1 MLSPSQAVLSEFL
14 GYSSI
19 ACWLGAQFPQVL
31 ENIRSNSCEGLA
43 LPFLANWLMGDISN
57 LVGCILTHQL
67 PFQTYLATYF
77 VFVDCTLVGQYIY
90 YTIRNPPSHVRAR
103 SLSRRMS
110 VDRPASRYRTLSV
123 VATSVAKAAA
133 LAAQR
138 DDHTG
143 LPRSRS
149 VARLHTSQDGYPDT
163 SHSRVS
169 RESDDEIDDSTLA
182 ALADS
187 FHSEGGRRT
196 RISWSSE
203 RHRTRGGSIG
213 RIPSRGALP
222 ATLHMSVPSEVAE
235 SLIRGRS
242 LQREA
247 EVDLD
252 LSQDPEPR
260 RRSSRRGTSMVF
272 FGVWA
277 LFSVG
282 ALAGSERHLPLTST
296 TTSHIGNV
304 VAARGFRIRD
314 PQTYTPLMASDVPT
328 TFDPVHIDTDVYVS
342 TSEPPYHQ
350 ILFQPS
356 NERVLGRIFAWLCTT
371 LYLTSRLPQIWKN
384 YVRKSVQGL
393 SMYLFV
399 FAFLGNCFYVASIA
413 TSPNARL
420 PPPASTDFIKES
432 IPYLLGSGGT
442 LLFDITI
449 VMQSFVYA
457 PKSRRRSSS
466 VSIEEDR
473 RLLDGDALTHVR
485 YNSNEL
491 GTPPERT
498 MSQPSSSRKPH
509 PTPAISEPTP
519 FQLRSLVLDYL
530 SHQCYTRTA
539 LAFAEDSSVRH
550 LDADGDEVMQP
561 ADGSSSLPELS
572 GEAWK
577 QADQRADIRRLLLSG
592 KVDEATDLLNT
603 RFPAVLNILAESTN
617 VEPPMSNSL
626 TYVAP
631 TSVDPAH
638 LLLNLR
644 IQAFIE
650 SCRTVPLEHPPAQT
664 ESPPP
669 KSQKRS
675 SQALQEDDPESRD
688 QQTAL
693 LKSAQKLYALAN
705 HLPCIEDREKYVK
718 ELQNVL
724 SILAYIVPEESS
736 VAKYLSQE
744 RRDAVAEQINSAVL
758 YRTGLN
764 AISRVELIVRQTST
778 VWSLARDLHI
788 PSHSS
793 TILPPGAKASLVSNN
808 SDKGQEVGCFVCA
821 SQADMLMIALQ
832 PVPVF
837 DLSQFLDSR
846 A

>member
-1 MLSPSQAVLSEFL
+1 MLSPSQAALSEFL

-90 YTIRNPPSHVRAR
+90 YSIRNPPSHVRAR

-110 VDRPASRYRTLSV
+110 VDRPASRYRTLSA
-123 VATSVAKAAA
+123 VAASVAKAAA
-133 LAAQR
+133 LAAQH

-143 LPRSRS
+143 RPRSRS
-149 VARLHTSQDGYPDT
+149 ARFQDGYPDT

-169 RESDDEIDDSTLA
+169 RASDDEVDDSTLA

-203 RHRTRGGSIG
+203 RHGTRGGSVG
-213 RIPSRGALP
+213 RMPSRGPLSA
-222 ATLHMSVPSEVAE
+222 ALHMSASSDVAE
-235 SLIRGRS
+235 SLMRGRS
-242 LQREA
+242 LQRDA
-247 EVDLD
+247 DDLPE
-252 LSQDPEPR
+252 DPEPR

-277 LFSVG
+277 LFGVG
-282 ALAGSERHLPLTST
+282 ALAGSQRHLPLTST
-296 TTSHIGNV
+296 TTHIGNV
-304 VAARGFRIRD
+304 LAARGFRIPD
-314 PQTYTPLMASDVPT
+314 HQTYSSLMNSDVPT
-328 TFDPVHIDTDVYVS
+328 TFEPVRNTDVYVS
-342 TSEPPYHQ
+342 TSEPSYHQ
-350 ILFQPS
+350 TLFQPS

-449 VMQSFVYA
+449 VMQSFIYA

-473 RLLDGDALTHVR
+473 RLLDGDTLTQAR
-485 YNSNEL
+485 YSSNEL
-491 GTPPERT
+491 RASPERT
-498 MSQPSSSRKPH
+498 LSRTLSAPHARPEPSPC
-509 PTPAISEPTP
+509 
-519 FQLRSLVLDYL
+519 QLRSLVLDYL

-539 LAFAEDSSVRH
+539 RAFAEDSSVRH

-561 ADGSSSLPELS
+561 ADGGSSLPELS
-572 GEAWK
+572 EEVLK
-577 QADQRADIRRLLLSG
+577 QADQRAEIRQLLLSG

-603 RFPAVLNILAESTN
+603 HFPVVLNMTEAM
-617 VEPPMSNSL
+617 EPPKTSSL

-631 TSVDPAH
+631 TSIDPAH

-650 SCRTVPLEHPPAQT
+650 SCRTVPLKYPPAQT

-675 SQALQEDDPESRD
+675 SQALHEDDPEARD

-693 LKSAQKLYALAN
+693 LKNAQKLYALAN
-705 HLPCIEDREKYVK
+705 HLPCEDDREKYLK
-718 ELQNVL
+718 ELKNVL
-724 SILAYIVPEESS
+724 GILAYIVPEESS
-736 VAKYLSQE
+736 VARYLSQE
-744 RRDAVAEQINSAVL
+744 RREAVADQINSAIL
-758 YRTGLN
+758 YRTGLE
-764 AISRVELIVRQTST
+764 AVSRVELIARQTSSL
-778 VWSLARDLHI
+778 WSFAHDLPIPAR
-788 PSHSS
+788 SC
-793 TILPPGAKASLVSNN
+793 TFLPPSIKAALKMSLN
-808 SDKGQEVGCFVCA
+808 SDKGQE
-821 SQADMLMIALQ
+821 
-832 PVPVF
+832 PVPSFV
-837 DLSQFLDSR
+837 LSQHLDSK

>member
-1 MLSPSQAVLSEFL
+1 MLAPSQAALSEFL

-90 YTIRNPPSHVRAR
+90 YSIRNPPSHVRAR

-123 VATSVAKAAA
+123 VAASVAKAAA
-133 LAAQR
+133 LAAQH
-138 DDHTG
+138 DDR
-143 LPRSRS
+143 PRSRS
-149 VARLHTSQDGYPDT
+149 ARLQDGYPDT

-169 RESDDEIDDSTLA
+169 RESDDEVDDSTLA

-203 RHRTRGGSIG
+203 RLGTRGGSVG

-222 ATLHMSVPSEVAE
+222 AALHMSVSHEVAE
-235 SLIRGRS
+235 SLRGRS
-242 LQREA
+242 LQRDA
-247 EVDLD
+247 EE
-252 LSQDPEPR
+252 DPEPR
-260 RRSSRRGTSMVF
+260 RRSSRRGASMVF

-277 LFSVG
+277 LFGVG
-282 ALAGSERHLPLTST
+282 ALAGSQRHLPLTST
-296 TTSHIGNV
+296 TTRIGNV
-304 VAARGFRIRD
+304 LAARGFRI
-314 PQTYTPLMASDVPT
+314 PVHQTYSSLMVSDVPT
-328 TFDPVHIDTDVYVS
+328 TFEPVRNTDVYVS
-342 TSEPPYHQ
+342 TSEPSYHQ
-350 ILFQPS
+350 TLFQPT

-449 VMQSFVYA
+449 VMQSFIYA

-466 VSIEEDR
+466 HVDDLLARGLGMR
-473 RLLDGDALTHVR
+473 R
-485 YNSNEL
+485 
-491 GTPPERT
+491 ERT
-498 MSQPSSSRKPH
+498 SERATAIGPSSSAPMSQPSSSRKPLQA
-509 PTPAISEPTP
+509 PARPDPSPC
-519 FQLRSLVLDYL
+519 QLRSLVLDYL

-539 LAFAEDSSVRH
+539 RAFAEDSSVRH

-561 ADGSSSLPELS
+561 VDGSSGLPELS
-572 GEAWK
+572 EEVLK
-577 QADQRADIRRLLLSG
+577 QAGPASRNTTAATFRKGGRSYRSTQHTLPSRAQHDR
-592 KVDEATDLLNT
+592 DM
-603 RFPAVLNILAESTN
+603 
-617 VEPPMSNSL
+617 EPPKTSSL
-626 TYVAP
+626 KYVAP
-631 TSVDPAH
+631 TSVNPAH

-644 IQAFIE
+644 IQAFVE
-650 SCRTVPLEHPPAQT
+650 SCRTVPLKYPPAQI

-675 SQALQEDDPESRD
+675 SQALHEDDPEARD

-705 HLPCIEDREKYVK
+705 HLPCVDDREKYVK
-718 ELQNVL
+718 ELQNV
-724 SILAYIVPEESS
+724 SGILAYIVPEESS
-736 VAKYLSQE
+736 VATYLSQE
-744 RRDAVAEQINSAVL
+744 RREAVADQINRHGLEAV
-758 YRTGLN
+758 
-764 AISRVELIVRQTST
+764 SRVELIARQTSSICSFAHDLRIP
-778 VWSLARDLHI
+778 VRSL
-788 PSHSS
+788 PSSIKTLS
-793 TILPPGAKASLVSNN
+793 KTSVN
-808 SDKGQEVGCFVCA
+808 SDKGQE
-821 SQADMLMIALQ
+821 I
-832 PVPVF
+832 VPLF
-837 DLSQFLDSR
+837 DLSQFVDSK

>member
-1 MLSPSQAVLSEFL
+1 MLSPSQAALSEFL

-90 YTIRNPPSHVRAR
+90 YSIRNPPSHVRAR

-123 VATSVAKAAA
+123 VAASVAKAAA
-133 LAAQR
+133 LAAQH

-143 LPRSRS
+143 RPRSRS
-149 VARLHTSQDGYPDT
+149 ARLQDGYPDT

-169 RESDDEIDDSTLA
+169 RESDDEVDDTTLA

-203 RHRTRGGSIG
+203 RHGTRGGSVG

-222 ATLHMSVPSEVAE
+222 AALHMSASSDVAE
-235 SLIRGRS
+235 SLMRGRS
-242 LQREA
+242 LQRDA
-247 EVDLD
+247 ED
-252 LSQDPEPR
+252 LSEDPEPR

-277 LFSVG
+277 LFGVG
-282 ALAGSERHLPLTST
+282 ALAGSQRHLPLTST
-296 TTSHIGNV
+296 TTHIGNV
-304 VAARGFRIRD
+304 LAARGFRIPD
-314 PQTYTPLMASDVPT
+314 HQTYSSLMVSDVPT
-328 TFDPVHIDTDVYVS
+328 TFEPVRNTDVYVS
-342 TSEPPYHQ
+342 TSEPSYHQ
-350 ILFQPS
+350 TLFQPT

-449 VMQSFVYA
+449 VMQSFIYA

-473 RLLDGDALTHVR
+473 RLLDGDTLTQAR
-485 YNSNEL
+485 YSSNEL
-491 GTPPERT
+491 RHVD
-498 MSQPSSSRKPH
+498 S
-509 PTPAISEPTP
+509 
-519 FQLRSLVLDYL
+519 RSLVLDYL

-539 LAFAEDSSVRH
+539 RAFAEDSSVRH

-561 ADGSSSLPELS
+561 ADGGSSLPELP
-572 GEAWK
+572 EEVLK
-577 QADQRADIRRLLLSG
+577 QADQRAGAPCAFRAPRFSDESIEIRQLLLSG

-603 RFPAVLNILAESTN
+603 HFPAVLNMTEAM
-617 VEPPMSNSL
+617 EPPKTSSL

-650 SCRTVPLEHPPAQT
+650 SCRTVPLKYPPAQT

-675 SQALQEDDPESRD
+675 SQALHEDDPEARD

-693 LKSAQKLYALAN
+693 LKNAQKLYALAN
-705 HLPCIEDREKYVK
+705 HLPCVDDREKYLK
-718 ELQNVL
+718 ELKNVL
-724 SILAYIVPEESS
+724 GILAYIVPEESS
-736 VAKYLSQE
+736 VARYLSQE
-744 RRDAVAEQINSAVL
+744 RREAVADQINSAIL
-758 YRTGLN
+758 YRTGLE
-764 AISRVELIVRQTST
+764 AVSRVELIARQTSSL
-778 VWSLARDLHI
+778 WSFAHDLPISAR
-788 PSHSS
+788 SC
-793 TILPPGAKASLVSNN
+793 TFLPPSIKAALKMSLN
-808 SDKGQEVGCFVCA
+808 SDKGPE
-821 SQADMLMIALQ
+821 
-832 PVPVF
+832 PVPSFV
-837 DLSQFLDSR
+837 LSQHLDSK

>member
-31 ENIRSNSCEGLA
+31 ENIRRNSCEGLA

-110 VDRPASRYRTLSV
+110 IDRPASRYRTLSV
-123 VATSVAKAAA
+123 VAASVAKAAA
-133 LAAQR
+133 LAAQH

-143 LPRSRS
+143 RPRSRS
-149 VARLHTSQDGYPDT
+149 ARLRTSLDGYPDT

-169 RESDDEIDDSTLA
+169 RESDDEVDDSTLA

-187 FHSEGGRRT
+187 FHSEGGRRA

-203 RHRTRGGSIG
+203 RHGTRGGSVG

-222 ATLHMSVPSEVAE
+222 AALHMSAPSEVAD

-242 LQREA
+242 LQRDA
-247 EVDLD
+247 AADLD

-260 RRSSRRGTSMVF
+260 RRSSRRGASMVF

-282 ALAGSERHLPLTST
+282 ALAGSQRHLPLTST
-296 TTSHIGNV
+296 TTHIGNV
-304 VAARGFRIRD
+304 LAARGVRIPD
-314 PQTYTPLMASDVPT
+314 PQTHLSLMASDIPT
-328 TFDPVHIDTDVYVS
+328 TFEPVHNTDVYVS
-342 TSEPPYHQ
+342 TSEPSYHQ
-350 ILFQPS
+350 TLFQPS

-413 TSPNARL
+413 TSPIARL
-420 PPPASTDFIKES
+420 PPPASTNFIKES

-449 VMQSFVYA
+449 VIQSFIYA

-473 RLLDGDALTHVR
+473 RLLDGDALAHTR
-485 YNSNEL
+485 YNTNEL
-491 GTPPERT
+491 RT
-498 MSQPSSSRKPH
+498 SGIVSFIVAWRGRYSLIHPSQ
-509 PTPAISEPTP
+509 
-519 FQLRSLVLDYL
+519 RSLVLDYL
-530 SHQCYTRTA
+530 SHQSYTRTA
-539 LAFAEDSSVRH
+539 RAFAKDSSVRH

-572 GEAWK
+572 EEVLK
-577 QADQRADIRRLLLSG
+577 QADQRAEIRQLLLSG

-603 RFPAVLNILAESTN
+603 YFPSVLNMAESTK
-617 VEPPMSNSL
+617 VEPPKSTSNGL

-638 LLLNLR
+638 LILNLR

-650 SCRTVPLEHPPAQT
+650 SCRTIPLKYPPAHT

-675 SQALQEDDPESRD
+675 SQALHEDDPEARD

-693 LKSAQKLYALAN
+693 LKNAQKLYALAN
-705 HLPCIEDREKYVK
+705 HLPCVDDREKYVK

-724 SILAYIVPEESS
+724 GILAYIVPEESS
-736 VAKYLSQE
+736 VSKYLSQE
-744 RRDAVAEQINSAVL
+744 RREAVADQINSAIL
-758 YRTGLN
+758 YRTGLE
-764 AISRVELIVRQTST
+764 AVSRVELIVRQTSSL
-778 VWSLARDLHI
+778 WSFARDLHI
-788 PSHSS
+788 PSRSG
-793 TILPPGAKASLVSNN
+793 TFLPPSAKASLKMSGN
-808 SDKGQEVGCFVCA
+808 SDKGQE
-821 SQADMLMIALQ
+821 S
-832 PVPVF
+832 VPQF
-837 DLSQFLDSR
+837 DLSQFLDSK

>member
-1 MLSPSQAVLSEFL
+1 
-14 GYSSI
+14 
-19 ACWLGAQFPQVL
+19 
-31 ENIRSNSCEGLA
+31 
-43 LPFLANWLMGDISN
+43 
-57 LVGCILTHQL
+57 
-67 PFQTYLATYF
+67 
-77 VFVDCTLVGQYIY
+77 
-90 YTIRNPPSHVRAR
+90 
-103 SLSRRMS
+103 MS
-110 VDRPASRYRTLSV
+110 VDRPASRYRTLSA
-123 VATSVAKAAA
+123 VAASVAKAAA
-133 LAAQR
+133 LAAQH
-138 DDHTG
+138 DD
-143 LPRSRS
+143 RSRS
-149 VARLHTSQDGYPDT
+149 RSARLPDGYPDT

-169 RESDDEIDDSTLA
+169 RESDDGVDDSTLA

-203 RHRTRGGSIG
+203 RHGTRGGSVG

-222 ATLHMSVPSEVAE
+222 AALHMSASEVAE

-242 LQREA
+242 LQRDA
-247 EVDLD
+247 DADLD

-260 RRSSRRGTSMVF
+260 RRSSRRGASMVF

-277 LFSVG
+277 LFGVG
-282 ALAGSERHLPLTST
+282 ALAGSQRHLPLTST
-296 TTSHIGNV
+296 TTHIGNV
-304 VAARGFRIRD
+304 LAARGFRIPD
-314 PQTYTPLMASDVPT
+314 PQTYSSLMVSDVPT
-328 TFDPVHIDTDVYVS
+328 TFEPVRNTDVYVS
-342 TSEPPYHQ
+342 TSEPSYHQ
-350 ILFQPS
+350 TLFQPT

-449 VMQSFVYA
+449 VMQSFIYA

-466 VSIEEDR
+466 SLHYGGPRIVVMYPRGE
-473 RLLDGDALTHVR
+473 LLPVAGWRFLKR
-485 YNSNEL
+485 EYFL
-491 GTPPERT
+491 
-498 MSQPSSSRKPH
+498 Q
-509 PTPAISEPTP
+509 AISCT
-519 FQLRSLVLDYL
+519 RSLVLDYL

-539 LAFAEDSSVRH
+539 RAFAEDSSVRH

-561 ADGSSSLPELS
+561 ADGGSSLPGLS
-572 GEAWK
+572 EEVLK
-577 QADQRADIRRLLLSG
+577 QADQRAEIRQLLLSG

-603 RFPAVLNILAESTN
+603 HFPAVLNMTEAM
-617 VEPPMSNSL
+617 EPPKTSSL

-650 SCRTVPLEHPPAQT
+650 SCRTVPLKYPPAQT

-675 SQALQEDDPESRD
+675 SQALHEDDPEARD

-693 LKSAQKLYALAN
+693 LKNAQKLYALAN
-705 HLPCIEDREKYVK
+705 HLPCVDDREKYVK

-724 SILAYIVPEESS
+724 GILAYIVPEESS
-736 VAKYLSQE
+736 VARYLSQE
-744 RRDAVAEQINSAVL
+744 RREAVADQINSAIL
-758 YRTGLN
+758 YRTGLE
-764 AISRVELIVRQTST
+764 AVSRVELIARQASNFC
-778 VWSLARDLHI
+778 SFAHDLHI
-788 PSHSS
+788 PARS
-793 TILPPGAKASLVSNN
+793 IPPSVKAALKMSVN
-808 SDKGQEVGCFVCA
+808 SDKGQE
-821 SQADMLMIALQ
+821 I
-832 PVPVF
+832 VPLF
-837 DLSQFLDSR
+837 DLSGFLDSK

>member
-1 MLSPSQAVLSEFL
+1 MLSPSQAALSEFL

-90 YTIRNPPSHVRAR
+90 YTIRNPPSHVRA
-103 SLSRRMS
+103 L
-110 VDRPASRYRTLSV
+110 DRPASRYRTLSV
-123 VATSVAKAAA
+123 VAASVAKAACASRATRRPHRSPTKSVGA
-133 LAAQR
+133 L
-138 DDHTG
+138 T
-143 LPRSRS
+143 
-149 VARLHTSQDGYPDT
+149 
-163 SHSRVS
+163 RVS
-169 RESDDEIDDSTLA
+169 RESDDEVDDSTLA

-203 RHRTRGGSIG
+203 RHGGRGGSVG

-222 ATLHMSVPSEVAE
+222 TALHMSAPSAEVAE
-235 SLIRGRS
+235 ALIRGRS
-242 LQREA
+242 LQRDA
-247 EVDLD
+247 DADLN

-260 RRSSRRGTSMVF
+260 RRSSRRGASMVF

-282 ALAGSERHLPLTST
+282 ALAGSQRHLPLTST
-296 TTSHIGNV
+296 TTRIGNV
-304 VAARGFRIRD
+304 LAARGVRIPD
-314 PQTYTPLMASDVPT
+314 PQTYSSLMASDVPT
-328 TFDPVHIDTDVYVS
+328 TFEPVHSTDVYVS
-342 TSEPPYHQ
+342 ISEPSYHQ
-350 ILFQPS
+350 TLFQPS

-413 TSPNARL
+413 TSPMARL

-449 VMQSFVYA
+449 VMQSFIYA

-473 RLLDGDALTHVR
+473 RLLDGDALAHAR
-485 YNSNEL
+485 YNTNEL
-491 GTPPERT
+491 RTSPERT
-498 MSQPSSSRKPH
+498 LSRTLSATH
-509 PTPAISEPTP
+509 A
-519 FQLRSLVLDYL
+519 RSLVLDYL

-539 LAFAEDSSVRH
+539 RAFAEDSAVRH

-561 ADGSSSLPELS
+561 ADCSSSLPELS
-572 GEAWK
+572 EEVLK
-577 QADQRADIRRLLLSG
+577 QADQRAEIRQLLLSG
-592 KVDEATDLLNT
+592 KVDEATDLLNKY
-603 RFPAVLNILAESTN
+603 FPAVLSMTESTK
-617 VEPPMSNSL
+617 VEPPKPTS
-626 TYVAP
+626 YVAS

-644 IQAFIE
+644 IQAWIE
-650 SCRTVPLEHPPAQT
+650 SCRTIPLKYPPTET

-675 SQALQEDDPESRD
+675 SQALHEDDPETRD
-688 QQTAL
+688 QQTAQ
-693 LKSAQKLYALAN
+693 LKNAQKLYALAS
-705 HLPCIEDREKYVK
+705 HLPSAADQEQYIE
-718 ELQNVL
+718 ELKNVL
-724 SILAYIVPEESS
+724 GILAYIVPEDSS

-744 RRDAVAEQINSAVL
+744 RREAVADQINNAIL
-758 YRTGLN
+758 YRTGL
-764 AISRVELIVRQTST
+764 AAVSRVELIVRQTSSL
-778 VWSLARDLHI
+778 WSFARDLNI
-788 PSHSS
+788 LSRSG
-793 TILPPGAKASLVSNN
+793 TFLPPSAKASLKMSGN
-808 SDKGQEVGCFVCA
+808 SDKGQE
-821 SQADMLMIALQ
+821 I
-832 PVPVF
+832 VPLF
-837 DLSQFLDSR
+837 DLSQFLDSK

>member
-1 MLSPSQAVLSEFL
+1 MLSLSQAALSEFL

-90 YTIRNPPSHVRAR
+90 YSIQNPPSHVRAR

-123 VATSVAKAAA
+123 VAASVAKAAA
-133 LAAQR
+133 LAAQH
-138 DDHTG
+138 DDR
-143 LPRSRS
+143 PRSRS
-149 VARLHTSQDGYPDT
+149 ARPQDGYPDT

-169 RESDDEIDDSTLA
+169 RESDDEVDDSTLA

-203 RHRTRGGSIG
+203 RHGTRGGSVG
-213 RIPSRGALP
+213 RISSRGALP
-222 ATLHMSVPSEVAE
+222 AALHMSASEVAE
-235 SLIRGRS
+235 SLRGRS
-242 LQREA
+242 LQRDA
-247 EVDLD
+247 EEE
-252 LSQDPEPR
+252 DPEPR
-260 RRSSRRGTSMVF
+260 RRSSRRGASMVF

-277 LFSVG
+277 LFGVG
-282 ALAGSERHLPLTST
+282 ALAGSQRHLPLTST
-296 TTSHIGNV
+296 TTHIGNV
-304 VAARGFRIRD
+304 LAARGFRIPD
-314 PQTYTPLMASDVPT
+314 HQTYSSLMVSDVPT
-328 TFDPVHIDTDVYVS
+328 TFEPVHATDVYVS
-342 TSEPPYHQ
+342 TSEPSYHQ
-350 ILFQPS
+350 TLFQPT

-449 VMQSFVYA
+449 VMQSFIYA

-473 RLLDGDALTHVR
+473 RLLDGDTLTQAR
-485 YNSNEL
+485 YSSNEL
-491 GTPPERT
+491 RASPERT
-498 MSQPSSSRKPH
+498 LSRTRSAPHARPDPSPY
-509 PTPAISEPTP
+509 
-519 FQLRSLVLDYL
+519 QLRSLVLDYL

-539 LAFAEDSSVRH
+539 RAFAEDSSVQH

-561 ADGSSSLPELS
+561 ADGGSCLPELS
-572 GEAWK
+572 EEVLK
-577 QADQRADIRRLLLSG
+577 QADQRAEIQLLLLSG
-592 KVDEATDLLNT
+592 KVDEGTDLLNAH
-603 RFPAVLNILAESTN
+603 FPTVLNMTEAM
-617 VEPPMSNSL
+617 EPPKTSSL
-626 TYVAP
+626 AYVAP

-644 IQAFIE
+644 IQAFVE
-650 SCRTVPLEHPPAQT
+650 SCRTVPLKYPPTQT

-669 KSQKRS
+669 KAQKRS
-675 SQALQEDDPESRD
+675 SQALHEDDPEARD

-693 LKSAQKLYALAN
+693 LKNAQKLYALAN
-705 HLPCIEDREKYVK
+705 HLPCIEDREKYLK

-724 SILAYIVPEESS
+724 GILAYIVPEESS

-744 RRDAVAEQINSAVL
+744 RREAVADQINSAIL
-758 YRTGLN
+758 YRTGLD
-764 AISRVELIVRQTST
+764 AVSRVELIARQTSILCCFAHELPY
-778 VWSLARDLHI
+778 SGPFI
-788 PSHSS
+788 P
-793 TILPPGAKASLVSNN
+793 
-808 SDKGQEVGCFVCA
+808 
-821 SQADMLMIALQ
+821 
-832 PVPVF
+832 
-837 DLSQFLDSR
+837 FLTSKHQGGVEDVATLR
-846 A
+846 QGTRGRMPCLK